1 MRGAAAA
8 FLLALPAGAAM
19 ADELGE
25 LRRQLETQR
34 ELVRQQQVMIE
45 RLSARLD
52 ELAGAQAPQSPPAPT
67 PPAPTAKPAPAM
79 TAMQQRMTRERDP
92 IGDMNAP
99 GVQAGA
105 FEGSIVIPGPAR
117 TTLAIGGFI
126 KTLAIYDTDAE
137 GQGAVFVPA
146 FLGTGRDDE
155 DGGSSLDATL
165 SRINFD
171 LRAPSPFGDV
181 RGYLEIDANGRN
193 DGDADLRLR
202 HAYGS
207 WASGA
212 GTLTAGQTWS
222 TFMDLKALP
231 EGLSEPAVSGI
242 AFQRQP
248 LGRWTMGLAE
258 GAVVEAAIEDPNSAD
273 VLDLD
278 ERPTRS
284 PYPDVI
290 AAVEYGRPG
299 VGHLRLGGI
308 ARWLELDGNDA
319 RGSTER
325 GYGLTLG
332 GHLDSVGEDRIIAGS
347 TYGRGLGRYLVGLDS
362 TASGAAD
369 PGGNLE
375 LRTTYGGY
383 LGYQRRWTEAL
394 RSSFAVGYARAEPR
408 PFQPGDTFDN
418 TRYAL
423 ANLLWAV
430 VPYLTLGLEYD
441 YGVREDED
449 GSGRDD
455 HRVML
460 GVQVF

>member
-1 MRGAAAA
+1 MKAAAA
-8 FLLALPAGAAM
+8 ALLVLLPASAVS

-25 LRRQLETQR
+25 LRRQLEAQR
-34 ELVRQQQVMIE
+34 ELIRQQQAMIE
-45 RLSARLD
+45 RLGARL
-52 ELAGAQAPQSPPAPT
+52 EALEKAEAEAPPPEPE
-67 PPAPTAKPAPAM
+67 APAM
-79 TAMQQRMTRERDP
+79 TAMRQRMTRERDA

-126 KTLAIYDTDAE
+126 KTLAIHDSDAE
-137 GQGAVFVPA
+137 AQGAVFLPA
-146 FLGTGRDDE
+146 LLGTSRDDE
-155 DGGSSLDATL
+155 DGGSSIDATL

-171 LRAPSPFGDV
+171 LRAPSPLGDV

-207 WASGA
+207 WANRA

-222 TFMDLKALP
+222 TFMDLRALP

-248 LGRWTMGLAE
+248 LGRWSMALAE
-258 GAVVEAAIEDPNSAD
+258 GAILELAIEDPDSAD
-273 VLDLD
+273 VFDVD
-278 ERPTRS
+278 DRPTRS

-290 AAVEYGRPG
+290 AAIEYGRPG
-299 VGHLRLGGI
+299 LGHLRLGGI

-319 RGSTER
+319 HGSTER

-332 GHLDSVGEDRIIAGS
+332 AHLDSVGEDRVIAGG
-347 TYGRGLGRYLVGLDS
+347 TYGKGLGRYLVGLDPAS
-362 TASGAAD
+362 SGAAD
-369 PGGNLE
+369 PGGDLD
-375 LRTTYGGY
+375 LRTALGSY
-383 LGYQRRWTEAL
+383 LGYQRRWSDVL
-394 RSSFAVGYARAEPR
+394 RSNLAVGYARAEPR
-408 PFQPGDTFDN
+408 SWQPGDTFDSS
-418 TRYAL
+418 RYAL
-423 ANLLWAV
+423 ANLLWTV
-430 VPYLTLGLEYD
+430 VPYLTLGIEYD

-449 GSGRDD
+449 GSDRDD
-455 HRVML
+455 HRLML